1 MKKIIITIVVLALVG
16 AAVWAYFNF
25 FQAVATEYV
34 TVKPI
39 YGEFLSLAT
48 TTGELRAK
56 NSMEIRG
63 PQHAR
68 SVGIWQMKITKI
80 VEEGTIVKEGD
91 FVAELDK
98 SEIMTKIKDI
108 QLNIQKNESQFLQ
121 SKLDSSLTLSSAR
134 DELEN
139 LKFNMEEKKLL
150 MEQSK
155 YEAPSIIR
163 QAEIDYERIQR
174 NFTQSQKN
182 YQTKVKQS
190 IAKINVI
197 YTDLVKEQQKLH
209 QYNDVLSQFTI
220 LAPAEG
226 MVIYARE
233 WSGRRKVVGSTVD
246 AWYPIVATLP
256 DLTIMESVT
265 YVNEVDI
272 QKIKEKQP
280 VKISLDANPDKR
292 ITGKVVKV
300 ANIGEQKSGSNAKV
314 FEVVIEL
321 SETDSSLLPAMTTS
335 NEILIDKLDKAL
347 YIPLE
352 GLHTEDN
359 IDKEKVYFVYKK
371 EKSKIVKQEVK
382 IGIMNQNEV
391 VIESGLTAD
400 DEILLSEPAE
410 KSELELITIAKNKK

>member
-1 MKKIIITIVVLALVG
+1 MKKVIISILLVVLIG
-16 AAVWAYFNF
+16 AAIWVYFNYF
-25 FQAVATEYV
+25 NSTATEYIV
-34 TVKPI
+34 VKPS
-39 YGEFLSLAT
+39 YGEFLSVAT

-63 PQHAR
+63 PQNAR
-68 SVGIWQMKITKI
+68 SVGIWQMKINKI
-80 VEEGTIVKEGD
+80 VDEGTIVKVGD

-98 SEIMTKIKDI
+98 SEIITKIKEI
-108 QLNIQKNESQFLQ
+108 QLNIQKNQSQFLQ

-139 LKFNMEEKKLL
+139 LKFSMEEKKLL

-155 YEAPSIIR
+155 YEAPSVIR

-174 NFTQSQKN
+174 NFNQSQKN

-197 YTDLVKEQQKLH
+197 YTDLVKEQQRLQ
-209 QYNDVLSQFTI
+209 QYNEVLDQFTI

-233 WSGRRKVVGSTVD
+233 WDGRRKVVGSTID

-256 DLTIMESVT
+256 DLTVMESVT

-272 QKIKEKQP
+272 QKIKENQT

-300 ANIGEQKSGSNAKV
+300 ANIGEQRRGSNAKV
-314 FEVVIEL
+314 FEVIIEL
-321 SETDSSLLPAMTTS
+321 SQSDSSLLPAMTTS

-347 YIPLE
+347 FVPLE
-352 GLHTEDN
+352 ALHTEVVEN
-359 IDKEKVYFVYKK
+359 DKKYFVYKK
-371 EKSKIVKQEVK
+371 FKGDIVKQQVK

-391 VIESGLTAD
+391 VIEAGLTKE
-400 DEILLSEPAE
+400 DEILLNEPE
-410 KSELELITIAKNKK
+410 NKNEIQLLTLNADKI

>member
-16 AAVWAYFNF
+16 AAIWAYFNY

-34 TVKPI
+34 TVKPK
-39 YGEFLSLAT
+39 YGEFLSIAT

-68 SVGIWQMKITKI
+68 SVGIWQMKINKL
-80 VEEGTIVKEGD
+80 VEEGTIVKLGD

-98 SEIMTKIKDI
+98 SEIMTKIKEI

-150 MEQSK
+150 KEQSK

-163 QAEIDYERIQR
+163 QAEIDYERIER
-174 NFTQSQKN
+174 SFTQSLKN
-182 YQTKVKQS
+182 YQTKVKQA

-197 YTDLVKEQQKLH
+197 YTDLVKEQQKLQ
-209 QYNDVLSQFTI
+209 QYTEVLDQFTI

-256 DLTIMESVT
+256 DLTVMESVT

-335 NEILIDKLDKAL
+335 NEILIDKLEKAL

-352 GLHTEDN
+352 GLHTEN
-359 IDKEKVYFVYKK
+359 IENEKKYFVYKK
-371 EKSKIVKQEVK
+371 DKSKIVKKEVK

-391 VIESGLTAD
+391 VIESGLTVD

-410 KSELELITIAKNKK
+410 KSEIEFITISKNKK